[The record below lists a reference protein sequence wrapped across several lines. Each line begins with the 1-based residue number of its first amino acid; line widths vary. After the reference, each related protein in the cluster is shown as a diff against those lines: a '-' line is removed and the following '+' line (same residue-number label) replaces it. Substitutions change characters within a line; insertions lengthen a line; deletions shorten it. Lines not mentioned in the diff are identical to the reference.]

1 MNIFHKILIILNF
14 LLALA
19 TIWFGYSLFD
29 QREIFK
35 ARMATFETH
44 ANAMATSLQWGDYGA
59 HPDQDRQDRYG
70 DWATEDSK
78 LGPRAMNDDLKDYTR
93 VHIGLKNMESV
104 AKDRVETMI
113 ENKIEWDKMDV
124 RMAATNQTLAT
135 TRLERDDWNQK
146 FDDEESAHDE
156 TKGLLQ
162 DANSKI
168 SQLEGEIVGLK
179 TDITRLEEDVS
190 ARNLK
195 IGDLEVEI
203 EVLAADA
210 LRLKEELIACQTSGN
225 TEIVEDVVARVV
237 AFEPQWN
244 FVVIDAGRTKAV
256 KEQAIA
262 MVHRGDKLVGKVN
275 ISRVG
280 DDVSIGQVLS
290 EWIPE
295 GETIQPGDGIMF

>member
-14 LLALA
+14 LLAIA

-35 ARMATFETH
+35 ARMDTFETH
-44 ANAMATSLQWGDYGA
+44 AQTMANALQWGDHGA
-59 HPDQDRQDRYG
+59 HPDQERQDRYG
-70 DWATEDSK
+70 DWAAEDDTVGEK
-78 LGPRAMNDDLKDYTR
+78 AMINDLKDYTR
-93 VHIGLKNMESV
+93 VHIGLKNMEAV
-104 AKDRVETMI
+104 AEDRVETMI

-135 TRLERDDWNQK
+135 TRLKRDEWNQK
-146 FDDEESAHDE
+146 FDDEVSAHDE
-156 TKGLLQ
+156 TKGKLQ
-162 DANSKI
+162 DATSKI
-168 SQLEGEIVGLK
+168 GNLEGQIVGLK
-179 TDITRLEEDVS
+179 GDITRLEDDVT
-190 ARNLK
+190 ARDGK
-195 IGDLEVEI
+195 IGELEVEI
-203 EVLAADA
+203 EELAADA
-210 LRLKEELIACQTSGN
+210 LRLKEELIACQTRGN

-244 FVVIDAGRTKAV
+244 FVVIDAGRTQAV
-256 KEQAIA
+256 KEKAIA

-280 DDVSIGQVLS
+280 SDVSIGQVLS

-295 GETIQPGDGIMF
+295 GETIQAGDGIMF